1 MENAVDALKM
11 AGAVMLFIIALSV
24 SIVSFGQVREATDS
38 IIDSQDREV
47 TYINGDFYYEATGLE
62 RQVGLETIIPS
73 VYRVYSE
80 RYKVVFEG
88 LDDETLFTYRTTR
101 GQLIKRKTLGSEP
114 NNGIDYEPLTVADRR
129 QNSKVFLN
137 AIIYGD
143 RSNGLFDTWY
153 GVNIILPN
161 KSLYDQLKNKTVT
174 EKLGVYYTNDT
185 EDVTEA
191 NKKKKRV
198 IIYEIN

>member
-101 GQLIKRKTLGSEP
+101 GQLIKRITLGSEP

-185 EDVTEA
+185 EDVPEA
-191 NKKKKRV
+191 NKEEKRV